1 MSVKKIGFAFSGPI
15 ASGKSYMAESV
26 ARILDCNVYSFA
38 TKLKQFAS
46 ILENAY
52 PELSSVGKN
61 RKLLRTVGQ
70 GLKSVVGSDIWVNA
84 TMKDIYTTSH
94 DESYV
99 IIDDLRYQSE
109 YDALINDKYCEW
121 HFIYLSVPQLTRI
134 ERIKKIYPE
143 NWGEHFNY
151 HDICEIPIYKND
163 CIAFSIDH
171 VLKFV
176 NSKI

>member
-1 MSVKKIGFAFSGPI
+1 
-15 ASGKSYMAESV
+15 
-26 ARILDCNVYSFA
+26 
-38 TKLKQFAS
+38 
-46 ILENAY
+46 
-52 PELSSVGKN
+52 
-61 RKLLRTVGQ
+61 
-70 GLKSVVGSDIWVNA
+70 
-84 TMKDIYTTSH
+84 MKDIYTTSH

>member
-15 ASGKSYMAESV
+15 ASGKSYMAKSV
-26 ARILDCNVYSFA
+26 ARILDCNVYSFG

-61 RKLLRTVGQ
+61 RKLLQTVGQ
-70 GLKSVVGSDIWVNA
+70 GLKSVVGPDIWVNA
-84 TMKDIYTTSH
+84 TMQDIYTTSH

-109 YDALINDKYCEW
+109 HDALINDKYCEW
-121 HFIYLSVPQLTRI
+121 HIIYLSVPQLTRI
-134 ERIKKIYPE
+134 ERIKKLYPE
-143 NWGEHFNY
+143 NWGEHFNS
-151 HDICEIPIYKND
+151 HDICEIPIHKND